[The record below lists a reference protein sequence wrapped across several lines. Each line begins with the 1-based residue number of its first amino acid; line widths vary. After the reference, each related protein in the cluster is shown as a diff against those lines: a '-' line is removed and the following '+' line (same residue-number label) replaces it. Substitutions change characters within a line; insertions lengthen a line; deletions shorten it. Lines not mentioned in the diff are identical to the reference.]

1 MPLKG
6 DRLPGEDMFQRRLNR
21 APSPVLATII
31 PWLSIALASLAP
43 LSPIIA
49 SAPILP
55 PLSFMLLIAWRL
67 FRPGMLPVWAG
78 APLGLI
84 DDLFSGQPFGSA
96 VLLWSVT
103 MIGLEALENWQ
114 RWRSFWQ
121 DWAVAIAL
129 IATYLILG
137 HVLAVMAGAIWYPSL
152 LLPQLLISILSFPLL
167 TRLVAILDVLRRA
180 RVKVLG

>member
-31 PWLSIALASLAP
+31 PWLSIAILSMAP

-49 SAPILP
+49 SAPVLP
-55 PLSFMLLIAWRL
+55 PFSFMLLIAWRL
-67 FRPGMLPVWAG
+67 FRPGMLPLWAG
-78 APLGLI
+78 APLGLF
-84 DDLFSGQPFGSA
+84 DDLFSGQPIGSA
-96 VLLWSVT
+96 VLLWSLT
-103 MIGLEALENWQ
+103 MIALEALDNWQ

-121 DWAVAIAL
+121 DWAVASVMIA
-129 IATYLILG
+129 AYLFFG
-137 HVLAVMAGAIWYPSL
+137 HVLAVMAGTLWYPSL
-152 LLPQLLISILSFPLL
+152 LLPQLLISILSFPLF

>member
-31 PWLSIALASLAP
+31 PWVSIALISLAP

-49 SAPILP
+49 SAPVLP
-55 PLSFMLLIAWRL
+55 PLGFMLLIAWRL
-67 FRPGMLPVWAG
+67 FRPGMLPIWAG

-84 DDLFSGQPFGSA
+84 DDLFSGQPLGSA
-96 VLLWSVT
+96 VLLWSLT
-103 MIGLEALENWQ
+103 MIGLEALDSWQ

-121 DWAVAIAL
+121 DWAVAIVL
-129 IATYLILG
+129 IWVYLTIG
-137 HVLAVMAGAIWYPSL
+137 HMLAVMAGAIWYPSL
-152 LLPQLLISILSFPLL
+152 ILPQLLISILSFPLF